1 MSFPDQRTSSG
12 YVDLDA
18 AMAQMHARL
27 EDQEERALRER
38 DRTDLQT
45 SRDDAEPA
53 PREGA
58 RARFDRPIASITT
71 AVVALALVS
80 LGAHAYAFSK
90 VSSHDRALDAV
101 LTERRAGTEAKAPKS
116 PIDSGSSK
124 PSSRGTSAEPAVTA
138 EALPEP
144 VRPSSA
150 RAHDLVPAASR
161 EPRHA
166 RTSAVAM
173 APTALAPAT
182 AMATPPAALPRSAPE
197 PSGPADLGAAMRAA
211 AAPSEGERPVPM
223 PSTNLARD
231 SEPKQLRPAPG
242 AIVAAVRAV
251 QDAARACLHEGDAPR
266 VHTIHF
272 GPDGRVVR
280 VEPSLRD
287 ERTACI
293 DRALARAHVDTF
305 SEEGYRARV
314 TVRP

>member
-18 AMAQMHARL
+18 AMARVRARID
-27 EDQEERALRER
+27 EDERDHRER
-38 DRTDLQT
+38 TRQA
-45 SRDDAEPA
+45 SHAPHDDAVSP
-53 PREGA
+53 PRSAA
-58 RARFDRPIASITT
+58 RTRDGRRLAAMTT
-71 AVVALALVS
+71 ALAALALVS

-101 LTERRAGTEAKAPKS
+101 LTERRANTEAKTPKS
-116 PIDSGSSK
+116 PVDASSSK
-124 PSSRGTSAEPAVTA
+124 PPARGTSAEPMATA
-138 EALPEP
+138 EALLEP
-144 VRPSSA
+144 VRPPSA
-150 RAHDLVPAASR
+150 RARDLTPPPPH
-161 EPRHA
+161 EPRRA
-166 RTSAVAM
+166 RAAAVAM
-173 APTALAPAT
+173 AQPPAT
-182 AMATPPAALPRSAPE
+182 ATPAATLPASAPE

-211 AAPSEGERPVPM
+211 AGASSASEREKPIPM
-223 PSTNLARD
+223 PVATAARD
-231 SEPKQLRPAPG
+231 TDVKQLRPAPG

-251 QDAARACLHEGDAPR
+251 QDAARACLTEGDVPR

-280 VEPSLRD
+280 VEPGLRD

-293 DRALARAHVDTF
+293 DRALGRAHVDAF

>member
-18 AMAQMHARL
+18 AMAQVHARL

-38 DRTDLQT
+38 DRTDLPT

-90 VSSHDRALDAV
+90 VTSHDRAIDGV
-101 LTERRAGTEAKAPKS
+101 LAERRAGTAPTSLKNTTSSAPSTHLTGPSEA
-116 PIDSGSSK
+116 
-124 PSSRGTSAEPAVTA
+124 PATTA
-138 EALPEP
+138 EALPEAL
-144 VRPSSA
+144 RPAQA
-150 RAHDLVPAASR
+150 RAPELSPPVAR
-161 EPRHA
+161 EAPRA
-166 RTSAVAM
+166 RREVAVAAPKRAEP
-173 APTALAPAT
+173 APTTEATAAPA
-182 AMATPPAALPRSAPE
+182 

-211 AAPSEGERPVPM
+211 AGAPQAEKPVPM
-223 PSTNLARD
+223 PTTNLAHET
-231 SEPKQLRPAPG
+231 EPKQLRPAPG

-293 DRALARAHVDTF
+293 DRALAGAHVDAF
-305 SEEGYRARV
+305 SEEGYRARL

>member
-18 AMAQMHARL
+18 AMAQVHARL

-90 VSSHDRALDAV
+90 VTSHDRAIDGV
-101 LTERRAGTEAKAPKS
+101 LAERRAGTAPTSLKNAT
-116 PIDSGSSK
+116 
-124 PSSRGTSAEPAVTA
+124 TSAPSTHLRGPSEAPATTA
-138 EALPEP
+138 EALPEA
-144 VRPSSA
+144 VRPAQA
-150 RAHDLVPAASR
+150 RAPELASPVAR
-161 EPRHA
+161 EAPRA
-166 RTSAVAM
+166 RREVAVAAPKRAEP
-173 APTALAPAT
+173 APTTEATAAPA
-182 AMATPPAALPRSAPE
+182 PA
-197 PSGPADLGAAMRAA
+197 PSGPTGPADLGAAMRAA
-211 AAPSEGERPVPM
+211 AAPSEGERPIPM
-223 PSTNLARD
+223 PTTNLARET
-231 SEPKQLRPAPG
+231 EPKQLRPAPG

-251 QDAARACLHEGDAPR
+251 QDAARACLAEGDAPR

-280 VEPSLRD
+280 VEPGMRD

-293 DRALARAHVDTF
+293 DRALARAHVDAF

>member
-18 AMAQMHARL
+18 AMAQVHARL

-90 VSSHDRALDAV
+90 VTSHDRAIDGV
-101 LTERRAGTEAKAPKS
+101 LAERRAGTAPTSLKTTTSSAPSTHLRGPSEA
-116 PIDSGSSK
+116 
-124 PSSRGTSAEPAVTA
+124 PATTA
-138 EALPEP
+138 EALPEAL
-144 VRPSSA
+144 RPAQA
-150 RAHDLVPAASR
+150 RAPELSPPVAPEAPRARR
-161 EPRHA
+161 EV
-166 RTSAVAM
+166 AVAAPKRAEP
-173 APTALAPAT
+173 APTTEATAAPA
-182 AMATPPAALPRSAPE
+182 PA
-197 PSGPADLGAAMRAA
+197 PSGPTGPADLGAAMRAA

-280 VEPSLRD
+280 VEPSLCD

-293 DRALARAHVDTF
+293 DRALARAHVDAF

>member
-18 AMAQMHARL
+18 AMARVRARI
-27 EDQEERALRER
+27 DEEARDERER
-38 DRTDLQT
+38 TRRISLAPHD
-45 SRDDAEPA
+45 DDASP
-53 PREGA
+53 PRSAA
-58 RARFDRPIASITT
+58 RARDGRRLASMTT
-71 AVVALALVS
+71 ALAALALVS

-101 LTERRAGTEAKAPKS
+101 LTERRANTEAKTPKS
-116 PIDSGSSK
+116 PTDSSSSK
-124 PSSRGTSAEPAVTA
+124 PPVRGTSAEPMATA

-144 VRPSSA
+144 VRPPSA

-173 APTALAPAT
+173 APTAPVPAT
-182 AMATPPAALPRSAPE
+182 ATPIPPAALARSAPE

-211 AAPSEGERPVPM
+211 VAPSEGERPTPM
-223 PSTNLARD
+223 PTTNLARET
-231 SEPKQLRPAPG
+231 EPKQLRPAPG

-251 QDAARACLHEGDAPR
+251 QDAARACLAEGDVPR

-280 VEPSLRD
+280 VEPGLRD

-293 DRALARAHVDTF
+293 DRALARAHVDAF
-305 SEEGYRARV
+305 SEEGYRARI